1 MLMFR
6 KSTKKWVVTFM
17 VLDIFALICLIAFYV
32 PVFGIRDFLI
42 TNAMPTMSHKYIAR
56 TFYSNDTIKKVLNS
70 NKVIESG
77 DSTDPSKIDFTKL
90 VDKGNYSSI
99 YEEQVLK
106 RDEGNDLYKII
117 TVEEDGYKAYIAVIY
132 DAKRVQLVSSSNSGK
147 QKIDEIAEE
156 NDAKVAINASGYTYG
171 NNRTKIPSGAVIMDG
186 KIDSNIG
193 KPYYGGGIVGFNKD
207 GVLMLI
213 NDTAEVAIDAGMVQ
227 GMEFGP
233 FLIVNGK
240 MADIK
245 GDGGWGK
252 AQRTAIAQRKDGIV
266 LFLVSDGR
274 QYSKGILG
282 MSMKQIATLLLKYGA
297 YNASNLD
304 GGNSAIMYAD
314 GEYISTPSTQEGD
327 GGRNLPNAWIV
338 K

>member
-1 MLMFR
+1 MFR
-6 KSTKKWVVTFM
+6 KSTKKWVITFII
-17 VLDIFALICLIAFYV
+17 LDIFAIICLITFYV
-32 PVFGIRDFLI
+32 PFFGIRDFLI

-56 TFYSNDTIKKVLNS
+56 TFYSNKTIKEVLNS
-70 NKVIESG
+70 NKVIELE
-77 DSTDPSKIDFTKL
+77 DSTDPTKIDFTKL
-90 VDKGNYSSI
+90 VDTGHYSSI

-106 RDEGNDLYKII
+106 RDKGNDLYKII

-132 DAKRVQLVSSSNSGK
+132 DSKRVHLVSSSNSGK

-156 NDAKVAINASGYTYG
+156 NNAKIAINASGYTYG
-171 NNRTKIPSGAVIMDG
+171 KNYTKIPSGAVIMDG
-186 KIDSNIG
+186 RIASNVG
-193 KPYYGGGIVGFNKD
+193 KPYYGGGIVGFNED

-213 NDTAEVAIDAGMVQ
+213 NDTATVAINAGMVQ

-240 MADIK
+240 MANIK

-266 LFLVSDGR
+266 LLLVSDGR
-274 QYSKGILG
+274 QYNKGIIG

-304 GGNSAIMYAD
+304 GGNSAIMYAN
-314 GEYISTPSTQEGD
+314 GKYISTPSTQEGD
-327 GGRNLPNAWIV
+327 GGRHLPNAWIV

>member
-1 MLMFR
+1 MFR
-6 KSTKKWVVTFM
+6 KNTKKWVITFM
-17 VLDIFALICLIAFYV
+17 ILDIFAIICLITFYV
-32 PVFGIRDFLI
+32 PFFGIRDFLI
-42 TNAMPTMSHKYIAR
+42 TNAMPTMSHKYLAR
-56 TFYSNDTIKKVLNS
+56 TFYSNKTIKEVLNK
-70 NKVIESG
+70 NKVIELE
-77 DSTDPSKIDFTKL
+77 DSTDPTKIDFTKL
-90 VDKGNYSSI
+90 VDTGHYSSI

-106 RDEGNDLYKII
+106 RDEDNDLYKII

-132 DAKRVQLVSSSNSGK
+132 DAKRVHLVSSSNSGK
-147 QKIDEIAEE
+147 QKIDDIAEE
-156 NDAKVAINASGYTYG
+156 NDAKIAINASGYTYG
-171 NNRTKIPSGAVIMDG
+171 KNYTKIPSGAVIMDG
-186 KIDSNIG
+186 KIASNVG
-193 KPYYGGGIVGFNKD
+193 TPYYGGGIVGFNKD

-213 NDTAEVAIDAGMVQ
+213 NDTAEVAIEAGMVQ

-266 LFLVSDGR
+266 LLLVSDGR
-274 QYSKGILG
+274 QYNKGILG

-304 GGNSAIMYAD
+304 GGNSSIMYAN

>member
-1 MLMFR
+1 MFR
-6 KSTKKWVVTFM
+6 KSTKKWVITFII
-17 VLDIFALICLIAFYV
+17 LDIFAIICLITFYV
-32 PVFGIRDFLI
+32 PFFGIRDFLI

-56 TFYSNDTIKKVLNS
+56 TFYSNKTIKEVLNS
-70 NKVIESG
+70 NKVIELE
-77 DSTDPSKIDFTKL
+77 DSTDPTKIDFTKL
-90 VDKGNYSSI
+90 VDTGHYSSI

-106 RDEGNDLYKII
+106 RDKGNDLYKII

-132 DAKRVQLVSSSNSGK
+132 DSKRVHLVSSSNSGK

-156 NDAKVAINASGYTYG
+156 NNAKIAINASGYTYG
-171 NNRTKIPSGAVIMDG
+171 KNYTKIPSGAVIMDG
-186 KIDSNIG
+186 RIASNVG
-193 KPYYGGGIVGFNKD
+193 KPYYGGGIVGFNED

-213 NDTAEVAIDAGMVQ
+213 NDTATVAIKAGMVQ

-240 MADIK
+240 MANIK

-266 LFLVSDGR
+266 LLLVSDGR
-274 QYSKGILG
+274 QYNKGIIG

-304 GGNSAIMYAD
+304 GGNSAIMYAN
-314 GEYISTPSTQEGD
+314 GKYISTPSTQEGD
-327 GGRNLPNAWIV
+327 GGRHLPNAWIV

>member
-1 MLMFR
+1 MFR
-6 KSTKKWVVTFM
+6 KSTKKWVITFII
-17 VLDIFALICLIAFYV
+17 LDIFAIICLITFYV
-32 PVFGIRDFLI
+32 PFFGIRDFLI

-56 TFYSNDTIKKVLNS
+56 TFYSNKTIKEVLNS
-70 NKVIESG
+70 NKVIELE
-77 DSTDPSKIDFTKL
+77 DSTDPTKIDFTKL
-90 VDKGNYSSI
+90 VDTGHYASI

-106 RDEGNDLYKII
+106 RDKGNDLYKII

-132 DAKRVQLVSSSNSGK
+132 DAKRVHLVSSSNSGK

-156 NDAKVAINASGYTYG
+156 NNAKIAINASGYTYG
-171 NNRTKIPSGAVIMDG
+171 KNYTKIPSGAVIIDG
-186 KIDSNIG
+186 KIASNVG
-193 KPYYGGGIVGFNKD
+193 KPYYGGGIVGFNED

-213 NDTAEVAIDAGMVQ
+213 NDTATVAIKAGMVQ

-240 MADIK
+240 MANIK

-274 QYSKGILG
+274 QYNKGIIG

-304 GGNSAIMYAD
+304 GGNSAIMYAN
-314 GEYISTPSTQEGD
+314 GKYISTPSTQEGD
-327 GGRNLPNAWIV
+327 GGRHLPNAWIV

>member
-1 MLMFR
+1 MFR
-6 KSTKKWVVTFM
+6 KSTKKWVITFII
-17 VLDIFALICLIAFYV
+17 LDIFAIICLITFYV
-32 PVFGIRDFLI
+32 PFFGIRDFLI

-56 TFYSNDTIKKVLNS
+56 TFYSNKTIKEVLNS
-70 NKVIESG
+70 NNVIELE
-77 DSTDPSKIDFTKL
+77 DSTDPTKIDFTKL
-90 VDKGNYSSI
+90 VDTGHYSSI

-106 RDEGNDLYKII
+106 RDKGNDLYKII

-132 DAKRVQLVSSSNSGK
+132 DSKRVHLVSSSNSGK

-156 NDAKVAINASGYTYG
+156 NNAKIAINASGYTYG
-171 NNRTKIPSGAVIMDG
+171 KNYTKIPSGAVIIDG
-186 KIDSNIG
+186 KIASNVG
-193 KPYYGGGIVGFNKD
+193 KPYYGGGIVGFNED

-213 NDTAEVAIDAGMVQ
+213 NDTATVAIKAGMVQ

-240 MADIK
+240 MANIK

-266 LFLVSDGR
+266 LLLVSDGR
-274 QYSKGILG
+274 QYNKGIIG

-304 GGNSAIMYAD
+304 GGNSAIMYAN
-314 GEYISTPSTQEGD
+314 GKYISTPSTQEGD
-327 GGRNLPNAWIV
+327 GGRHLPNAWIV

>member
-1 MLMFR
+1 MFR
-6 KSTKKWVVTFM
+6 KSTKKWVITFII
-17 VLDIFALICLIAFYV
+17 LDIFAIICLITFYV
-32 PVFGIRDFLI
+32 PFFGIRDFLI

-56 TFYSNDTIKKVLNS
+56 TFYSNKTIKEVLNS
-70 NKVIESG
+70 NKVIELE
-77 DSTDPSKIDFTKL
+77 DSTDPTKIDFTKL
-90 VDKGNYSSI
+90 VDTGHYSSI

-106 RDEGNDLYKII
+106 REKGNDLYKII

-132 DAKRVQLVSSSNSGK
+132 DSKRVHLVSSSNSGK

-156 NDAKVAINASGYTYG
+156 NNAKIAINASGYTYG
-171 NNRTKIPSGAVIMDG
+171 KNYTKIPSGAVIMDG
-186 KIDSNIG
+186 RIASNVG
-193 KPYYGGGIVGFNKD
+193 KPYYGGGIVGFNED

-213 NDTAEVAIDAGMVQ
+213 NDTATAAINAGMVQ

-266 LFLVSDGR
+266 LLLVSDGR
-274 QYSKGILG
+274 QYNKGIIG

-304 GGNSAIMYAD
+304 GGNSAIMYAN
-314 GEYISTPSTQEGD
+314 GKYISTPSTQEGD
-327 GGRNLPNAWIV
+327 GGRHLPNAWIV

>member
-1 MLMFR
+1 MFR
-6 KSTKKWVVTFM
+6 KSTKKWVITFII
-17 VLDIFALICLIAFYV
+17 LDIFAIICLITFYV
-32 PVFGIRDFLI
+32 PFFGIRDFLI

-56 TFYSNDTIKKVLNS
+56 TFYSNKTIKEVLNS
-70 NKVIESG
+70 NKVIELE
-77 DSTDPSKIDFTKL
+77 DSTDPTKIDFTKL
-90 VDKGNYSSI
+90 VDTGHYSSI

-106 RDEGNDLYKII
+106 RDKGNDLYKII

-132 DAKRVQLVSSSNSGK
+132 DSKRVHLVSSSNSGK

-156 NDAKVAINASGYTYG
+156 NNAKIAINASGYTYG
-171 NNRTKIPSGAVIMDG
+171 KNYTKIPSGAVIIDG
-186 KIDSNIG
+186 KIASNVG
-193 KPYYGGGIVGFNKD
+193 KPYYGGGIVGFNED

-213 NDTAEVAIDAGMVQ
+213 NDTATVAIKAGMVQ

-240 MADIK
+240 MANIK
-245 GDGGWGK
+245 GDGGRGK

-266 LFLVSDGR
+266 LLLVSDGR
-274 QYSKGILG
+274 QYNKGIIG

-304 GGNSAIMYAD
+304 GGNSAIMYAN
-314 GEYISTPSTQEGD
+314 GKYISTPSTQEGD
-327 GGRNLPNAWIV
+327 GGRHLPNAWIV

>member
-1 MLMFR
+1 MFR
-6 KSTKKWVVTFM
+6 KSTKKWVITFII
-17 VLDIFALICLIAFYV
+17 LDIFAIICLITFYV
-32 PVFGIRDFLI
+32 PFFGIRDFLI

-56 TFYSNDTIKKVLNS
+56 TFYSNKTIKEVLNS
-70 NKVIESG
+70 NKVIELE
-77 DSTDPSKIDFTKL
+77 DSTDPTKIDFTKL
-90 VDKGNYSSI
+90 VDTGHYSSI

-106 RDEGNDLYKII
+106 RDKGNDLYKII

-132 DAKRVQLVSSSNSGK
+132 DSKRVHLVSSSNSGK

-156 NDAKVAINASGYTYG
+156 NNAKIAINASGYTYG
-171 NNRTKIPSGAVIMDG
+171 KNYTKIPSGAVIMDG
-186 KIDSNIG
+186 RIASNVG
-193 KPYYGGGIVGFNKD
+193 KPYYGGGIVGFNED

-213 NDTAEVAIDAGMVQ
+213 NDTATVAIKAGMVQ
-227 GMEFGP
+227 GMKCGP

-240 MADIK
+240 MANIK

-274 QYSKGILG
+274 QYNKGIIG

-304 GGNSAIMYAD
+304 GGNSAIMYAN
-314 GEYISTPSTQEGD
+314 GKYISTPSTQEGD
-327 GGRNLPNAWIV
+327 GGRHLPNAWIV